1 MMWLGCRLR
10 RRQRFHHRYWRLK
23 NKLSIKQDQYTP
35 EFEVCVQDVMKQ
47 GHEKSSAFAI
57 CTKSF
62 KDAGKPLYVGESER
76 QKLHLLSESIHISGN
91 NKVSGV
97 AIHPKRIFH
106 PEEGMTHVYLRE
118 ELEKAA
124 PTLTG
129 KPFGIDHKYVLPPP
143 NIVTRSWFD
152 AKEGGVA
159 FEGLVDDKI
168 AEQILNKAFRGLS
181 IELDWLKPRGKVE
194 FVDGV
199 APRNFEL
206 TSVHL
211 LRSFPPGDKDA
222 FIKLW
227 NSITEQLVAS
237 PPQPLDQRV
246 DVLEK
251 RVDDVYSQ
259 LAILKGKLDL
269 IVEQPFV
276 VMKETEWTAETIN
289 ELPDSAFAAISKG
302 GQKDAQGKTTPRS
315 LRHLPH
321 HRPDDS
327 LDLAHL
333 RNALAR
339 LSQTE
344 LSAEDRAEAKRHLC
358 VHAKES
364 QIVSEVCGEEPA
376 LKESE
381 TVVSL
386 RRQLV
391 EAEARLAEVRKELLA
406 KETAWSKKYNRLVEG
421 IKSSVPQARNW
432 KAWPRGPQMLV
443 QQMLAVLYKEGIIN
457 RVE

>member
-1 MMWLGCRLR
+1 MST
-10 RRQRFHHRYWRLK
+10 K
-23 NKLSIKQDQYTP
+23 PKQYTP
-35 EFEVCVQDVMKQ
+35 EFEACMQDVMKQ
-47 GHEKSSAFAI
+47 GHEKGSAFAI

-62 KDAGKPLYVGESER
+62 KDAGKPLYLGESER
-76 QKLHLLSESIHISGN
+76 QKLHLLSESVHISGN
-91 NKVSGV
+91 RVSGV

-106 PEEGMTHVYLRE
+106 PEEGVTHVYLRE
-118 ELEKAA
+118 ELERAA

-129 KPFGIDHKYVLPPP
+129 KPFGIDHRFILPPP
-143 NIVTRSWFD
+143 NIITRSWFD
-152 AKEGGVA
+152 AKEEGVA

-168 AEQILNKAFRGLS
+168 AEQIRGKAFKGLS
-181 IELDWLKPRGKVE
+181 IELDWLKPQGKIE
-194 FVDGV
+194 FVNGV
-199 APRNFEL
+199 APKNFEL

-227 NSITEQLVAS
+227 NGIVEQLVVS

-246 DVLEK
+246 DALEK
-251 RVDDVYSQ
+251 RVEDVYSQ
-259 LAILKGKLDL
+259 LAVIKGKLDV
-269 IVEQPFV
+269 IVEQPSV
-276 VMKETEWTAETIN
+276 MMKETEWTAETIN
-289 ELPDSAFAAISKG
+289 ELPDSAFAVISKG
-302 GQKDAQGKTTPRS
+302 GKKDDAGKTTPRS

-321 HRPDDS
+321 HKPDDS

-339 LSQTE
+339 LPQTD

-358 VHAKES
+358 VHARVSE
-364 QIVSEVCGEEPA
+364 IVSEVCGEESA

-381 TVVSL
+381 TVVTL
-386 RRQLV
+386 RRLLV
-391 EAEARLAEVRKELLA
+391 EAEARLAEARKDLHAQEM
-406 KETAWSKKYNRLVEG
+406 AWSKKYDRLAEG

-443 QQMLAVLYKEGIIN
+443 QEMLAVLYREGIIN